1 MKKKYIYSDINSRLK
16 ADKTGD
22 FKVEYDGEAVMQS
35 IKNIFATISGER
47 VRNGIGSS
55 IVRYLFEPMTDDT
68 VEDIKDEIKVNIKKY
83 EPRIRTLK
91 VNVVGDK
98 EKHTYDV
105 TVTIT
110 VDRFAQPLR
119 FQTSLRSME

>member
-1 MKKKYIYSDINSRLK
+1 MKKYIYSDINSKLDP
-16 ADKTGD
+16 DKTGD

-55 IVRYLFEPMTDDT
+55 LVRYLFQPMTEDT
-68 VEDIKDEIKVNIKKY
+68 VDAIQSEITTNIKKH
-83 EPRIRTLK
+83 EPRIKTI
-91 VNVVGDK
+91 NVSVIGDK
-98 EKHTYDV
+98 QKYIYEV

-110 VDRFAQPLR
+110 ISRFAQPLR
-119 FQTSLRSME
+119 FQTNLRSME

>member
-1 MKKKYIYSDINSRLK
+1 MKKYIYSDINSQLSS
-16 ADKTGD
+16 DKTGD
-22 FKVEYDGEAVMQS
+22 FKIEYDGEAVMQS

-55 IVRYLFEPMTDDT
+55 LVRYLFQPMTEDT
-68 VEDIKDEIKVNIKKY
+68 VDAIKNEITNNIKKH
-83 EPRIRTLK
+83 EPRIRTIN
-91 VNVVGDK
+91 VNVIGDK
-98 EKHTYDV
+98 QKYVYEV

-119 FQTSLRSME
+119 FQTNLRSME